1 MKRTLL
7 DMVQSILNDMDGEE
21 VNSIT
26 DSIEAQQIAS
36 VIEDTYYNII
46 SVRDKPEYWEL
57 YKLVSLSDSTRP
69 THFRYSSES
78 VDEVKALR
86 LLRYDVSTVSSVVE
100 YREICWLDPI
110 DFLERMPYNSDNTLR
125 VYDKNADTSLFV
137 SNDTAPS
144 YYTSFDDEHIVL
156 DAYNATVEST
166 LQSSKTQAFVFKMPT
181 FTISDNFVPDME
193 DHKRPYLLAE
203 AKSTCMSLW
212 RDGSDPKIEQS
223 ARRMKNSLQND
234 EYKTKRANRRPA
246 YGRRK

>member
-7 DMVQSILNDMDGEE
+7 EMVQSILNDMDGEE

-26 DSIEAQQIAS
+26 DSIEAQQVAS

-57 YKLVSLSDSTRP
+57 SRLVSLSDSARP

-86 LLRYDVSTVSSVVE
+86 LVRYDVSSTSGVVE
-100 YREICWLDPI
+100 YREICWLDPL

-125 VYDKNADTSLFV
+125 VYDVNADTSLFIRT
-137 SNDTAPS
+137 DTPPS
-144 YYTSFDDEHIVL
+144 FYTSFDDEHIIM
-156 DAYNATVEST
+156 DSYKSTVEST
-166 LQSSKTQAFVFKMPT
+166 LQASKTQAFVFKMPS
-181 FTISDNFVPDME
+181 FSIADSFVPDME

-212 RDGSDPKIEQS
+212 RDGSDPKVEQA

-234 EYKTKRANRRPA
+234 EYKTKRDNRRPM
-246 YGRRK
+246 YGRR